1 MKLKKEFVVV
11 SHCILNQHA
20 VIPGRERA
28 RGTFPLAI
36 SLLNQGV
43 ALLQLPCPEFLTLG
57 KERPPMTYQEYVAI
71 PGYRQKCQS
80 MLQPVIQ
87 QIKSTK
93 RMIIAIWESSGSM
106 KVLIVPSQHSEAY

>member
-28 RGTFPLAI
+28 RGAFPLAI

-71 PGYRQKCQS
+71 PGYRQKCQRVNCCRYPLNCLRS
-80 MLQPVIQ
+80 AFSGHSAQP
-87 QIKSTK
+87 
-93 RMIIAIWESSGSM
+93 
-106 KVLIVPSQHSEAY
+106 PSFYYFAFHENSCNN

>member
-20 VIPGRERA
+20 VIPGWERA
-28 RGTFPLAI
+28 RGAFPLAI

-80 MLQPVIQ
+80 MLLYQAIVKNVKVCCNQ
-87 QIKSTK
+87 SFNKSKSTK
-93 RMIIAIWESSGSM
+93 RMIIAI
-106 KVLIVPSQHSEAY
+106 